1 MQGFEATAVRPM
13 LQTLSE
19 TVRSTLRAA
28 RRPEIESIIRH
39 YSFPFGLRKKVAER
53 LGITDKESIERVLLG
68 LKEYF
73 ALCLD
78 GRDMVLGMPSKAVD
92 IAWHEFILYTRDYS
106 YFCQRVYGHYLH
118 HMPNDTPSIDD
129 DFLSGVGR
137 GWMDLGRTWILS
149 CMRSGQDPR
158 KPTTIPLLFEI
169 DAELGIADGETYTLE
184 ALAALPIPPGF
195 IETEP
200 GRYRYIAP
208 KPPKPHSRIG
218 WGSATSQGHAYVG
231 TTGCGGGSAS
241 GCGGSGG
248 GGGCGGGGGGGCG
261 GGGGGC

>member
-1 MQGFEATAVRPM
+1 M

-19 TVRSTLRAA
+19 TVRSTFRAA

-39 YSFPFGLRKKVAER
+39 YSFPFGLRKKVSDR
-53 LGITDKESIERVLLG
+53 LGITNQASIERVLLG

-106 YFCQRVYGHYLH
+106 YFCQRAYGHYLH
-118 HMPNDTPSIDD
+118 HMPNDAPSSGD

-149 CMRSGQDPR
+149 CMRTKTNPR
-158 KPTTIPLLFEI
+158 NPTAIPLLFSL
-169 DAELGIADGETYTLE
+169 DVELGIEGGEIYTLE
-184 ALAALPIPPGF
+184 DLAALPIPPGF

-200 GRYRYIAP
+200 GRYRFIAQ
-208 KPPKPHSRIG
+208 KPQKRRYQLAAAGAQSG
-218 WGSATSQGHAYVG
+218 GNGETN
-231 TTGCGGGSAS
+231 GCGGGGSS
-241 GCGGSGG
+241 GHGGGSTGH
-248 GGGCGGGGGGGCG
+248 GGGCGCGGGHGGGGGGCG
-261 GGGGGC
+261 GGGGGSC